1 MTSESRAY
9 FEHRAEQ
16 ERHAAAHAG
25 DERAARPHREMAE
38 LYAQR
43 AASDIFDPQDE
54 LPTTSLPNDF
64 RILP

>member
-16 ERHAAAHAG
+16 EREAAAHAD
-25 DERAARPHREMAE
+25 DERAARPHRQMAE

-43 AASDIFDPQDE
+43 AANDSPDPE
-54 LPTTSLPNDF
+54 EEPPAFGLPNDF